1 MNKFLIYTSNLGFT
15 PKNLEEIVKFA
26 KAHAKFY
33 IANVELNAHLAN
45 VKAGDNIITKKGN
58 SLYII
63 KALSDSLE
71 NLSQEDRDYLDTLT
85 REYNLKK
92 CNITSVANTIK
103 FGTWCKTA
111 SPLVNNNPTNNTE
124 KKMKSNSLKNLGSRI
139 ESMFMPVKATDVR
152 IATDGNICVE
162 TANGFVAIDANNNL
176 ASYPEEF
183 TLALPVYIMSKPKEQ
198 LAVGDIIATDRSYAK
213 VTKIDGDK
221 LSAISYTGTGRCIHL
236 IKDILFNQTMV
247 RVVVSMAGNLG
258 GGTFNPIMLA
268 LLSKEGGDDKMS
280 SLLPL
285 MMMSQQNGAVS
296 MNPMMMA
303 FALGDGKDSSLKDLM
318 LMSAF
323 TGGANPFANM
333 FAAPAQAQAPAAEA
347 PKADAAA
354 ENENV

>member
-15 PKNLEEIVKFA
+15 PKNLEEVVKFA

-45 VKAGDNIITKKGN
+45 VKAGDNIFTKKGN

-63 KALSDSLE
+63 KTLSDSLE

-111 SPLVNNNPTNNTE
+111 SPLVNNTTNNKTE
-124 KKMKSNSLKNLGSRI
+124 KKTMKSNNSLKNISSRMKA
-139 ESMFMPVKATDVR
+139 MFMPVEATDVR

-162 TANGFVAIDANNNL
+162 TANGFVAIDANNEL

-183 TLALPVYIMSKPKEQ
+183 TLAFPVYIMSKPKEQ

-213 VTKIDGDK
+213 VTKIEGDK

-247 RVVVSMAGNLG
+247 RVVVSLAGNLG
-258 GGTFNPIMLA
+258 GGAINPMMFA
-268 LLSKEGGDDKMS
+268 LLSKDGDDKMS

-285 MMMSQQNGAVS
+285 MMMSQQNGAVG

-303 FALGDGKDSSLKDLM
+303 LALGEGGSDSSLKDLM

-323 TGGANPFANM
+323 NGGANPFANM
-333 FAAPAQAQAPAAEA
+333 FAAPAAPAAKEA
-347 PKADAAA
+347 PKADA
-354 ENENV
+354 EDKENV